1 METGREVDDM
11 NQMEVKGVIAGDG
24 SLILPPG
31 VLETMGAGPGDPVY
45 LAYGSPKPVRA
56 ENSYGR
62 LFLSAEGFWK
72 AECMETPEE
81 AEIKLPHVLL
91 ETGCRAGG
99 PDGGRGGSDREGGT
113 ADCSQKAVLRNAP
126 AAGYDRERGYGDLR
140 ERRIFGWVNPC
151 TSWWIR
157 KDGC

>member
-1 METGREVDDM
+1 M

-45 LAYGSPKPVRA
+45 LAYGSQKPVRA

-81 AEIKLPHVLL
+81 AEMKLPHVLL
-91 ETGCRAGG
+91 EKAGI
-99 PDGGRGGSDREGGT
+99 PLDAELVVQTVEG
-113 ADCSQKAVLRNAP
+113 AVLIGKEEP
-126 AAGYDRERGYGDLR
+126 LTAARRPFYGMLR
-140 ERRIFGWVNPC
+140 LLDMTEKEAMEILEKGGFL
-151 TSWWIR
+151 
-157 KDGC
+157 DG